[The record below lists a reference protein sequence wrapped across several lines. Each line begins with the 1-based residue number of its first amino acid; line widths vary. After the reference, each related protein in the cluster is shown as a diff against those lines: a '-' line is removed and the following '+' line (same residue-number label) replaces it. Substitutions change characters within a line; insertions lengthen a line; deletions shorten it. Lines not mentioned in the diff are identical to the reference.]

1 MGLKPR
7 SCFLEWGIMWLFRK
21 DNYMDT
27 LSQKLEEVLH
37 GLAFEKIEGES
48 PGSESDPLLARLNTL
63 GSELWI
69 DTGELEKAQEIWKSE
84 LTALTTNNTLANQVV
99 QSGIMDKVIEDTIHK
114 IKQEGLELSDEEM
127 ILEVGFVINC
137 KIALRL
143 VQAFKVKV
151 SVELHPAVS
160 RSIERTLYFGRR
172 YFNVCPEYFTVKVP
186 LTPEG
191 YLAVRALR
199 KENIPI
205 NFTLGFSVRQNYLAA
220 RLANPDFVNVFLGRL
235 NQVVID
241 HKAGSGELVGE
252 KVTLAT
258 QRALMSA
265 RDQHKDVSSRLIA
278 ASIRNGEQV
287 AFLAGLDVLTIPPK
301 AMKEF
306 QESGK
311 SNEQIV
317 SHIDDEIEPGIDSQS
332 DFAKRFSG
340 LWELPDEFE
349 NFVNTLVSHP
359 QLDSMQGDELARMAE
374 KVNLFHDFSDEDLKK
389 MRDHG
394 KIPDLSDWPES
405 VALDDLMTQSA
416 LQSFTKDQNALDERI
431 RSFLK

>member
-1 MGLKPR
+1 M
-7 SCFLEWGIMWLFRK
+7 
-21 DNYMDT
+21 NT
-27 LSQKLEEVLH
+27 VSQKLEEVLH
-37 GLAFEKIEGES
+37 ELAFEKIEGES
-48 PGSESDPLLARLNTL
+48 PLSESDPLLVRLNAL

-69 DTGELEKAQEIWKSE
+69 DTGELEKAQEIWKNE

-99 QSGIMDKVIEDTIHK
+99 QSGIMDKVIEDTIEK
-114 IKQEGLELSDEEM
+114 IRQEGLELSEEEM

-160 RSIERTLYFGRR
+160 RNIERTLHFGRR
-172 YFNVCPEYFTVKVP
+172 YYKVCPEYFTVKVP

-191 YLAVRALR
+191 YLAVRTLR
-199 KENIPI
+199 QEGVPI

-241 HKAGSGELVGE
+241 HKAGTGELVGE
-252 KVTLAT
+252 KVTLVT
-258 QRALMSA
+258 QQVLRSA
-265 RDQHKDVSSRLIA
+265 RDKHKDVGSRLIG

-311 SNEQIV
+311 SPEQV
-317 SHIDDEIEPGIDSQS
+317 GSHINDPIEPGIDPEHA
-332 DFAKRFSG
+332 FAKRFSE
-340 LWELPDEFE
+340 LWQLPGEFE
-349 NFVNTLVSHP
+349 NFVNALVASP
-359 QLDSMQGDELARMAE
+359 ELESMQGSELAKMASNQG
-374 KVNLFHDFSDEDLKK
+374 VNLFHPFSNDDLKK
-389 MRDHG
+389 IQNHG
-394 KIPDLSDWPES
+394 KIPDLSAWPES
-405 VALDDLMTQSA
+405 IALDDLMTQSA
-416 LQSFTKDQNALDERI
+416 LQSFTKDQNSLDERI
-431 RSFLK
+431 RSFLRR